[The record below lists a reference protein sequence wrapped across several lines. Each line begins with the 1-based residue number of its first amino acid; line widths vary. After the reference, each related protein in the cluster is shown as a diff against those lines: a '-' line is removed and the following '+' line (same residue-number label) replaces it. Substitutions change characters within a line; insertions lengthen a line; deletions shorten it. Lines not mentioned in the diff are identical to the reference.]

1 MTGDGDFDF
10 EPVPGLPAHLPEG
23 EKLLWQGAP
32 EWRDLAIRAFHVR
45 KVAIYCGVLLLLPGA
60 VALGDGG
67 SVLDA
72 AWALLKLAP
81 LAVGAVA
88 ILAAMAW
95 GYSWT
100 TVYSITSRRVIIRAG
115 VALPVTI
122 NLPFARIDSAGL
134 RMHGDGTGDIP
145 MALTADDRV
154 AYLFL
159 WPNVR
164 PWRISKPEPMLRSIR
179 DASRVAGILAR
190 ALAAAAGVPAQPVPS
205 TTMKP
210 AASGGQAQPLPTA
223 AAA

>member
-1 MTGDGDFDF
+1 MSGDFDF
-10 EPVPGLPAHLPEG
+10 EPVPGLPARLPQG

-32 EWRDLAIRAFHVR
+32 DWRDLAIRAFHVR

-60 VALGDGG
+60 VALGEGG

-72 AWALLKLAP
+72 AWSVLRLAP
-81 LAVGAVA
+81 LALGAVA

-115 VALPVTI
+115 VALPVTF
-122 NLPFARIDSAGL
+122 NLPFARIESAGL

-145 MALTADDRV
+145 LALSGDDRV

-164 PWRISKPEPMLRSIR
+164 PWRISKPEPMLRSIP
-179 DASRVAGILAR
+179 DAGRVADILAR
-190 ALAAAAGVPAQPVPS
+190 ALAEAAGVPAQPVPS
-205 TTMKP
+205 TTLKP
-210 AASGGQAQPLPTA
+210 VASAGQAQPFPTA